1 MYINGVGQSFT
12 NNKPFN
18 NGSNLPVT
26 IGSDQ
31 NGDESVFKGYI
42 SNIRFVA
49 NNAIYTSNFTPP
61 ISPLTAVSGTVL
73 LCCKENAPTAFD
85 VSPSDI
91 IDTNVGSGFR
101 GGINHHPFD
110 ENIAREN
117 NLGTVTVFGSIP
129 DEEIPK
135 DKLLGGIKDP
145 PKIAV
150 MTSYEK
156 GFKIAQFPV
165 FRTQE

>member
-12 NNKPFN
+12 NSKPFN
-18 NGSNLPVT
+18 NGSNLPVS

-31 NGDESVFKGYI
+31 NGDEGIFKGYI

-49 NNAIYTSNFTPP
+49 DNAIYTSNFTPP

-73 LCCKENAPTAFD
+73 LCCKENDPTAFD

-91 IDTNVGSGFR
+91 TSANVGSGFR

-117 NLGTVTVFGSIP
+117 GQGTVTVFGSIS

-135 DKLLGGIKDP
+135 DKLLCGVSDP
-145 PKIAV
+145 PKVAI

-156 GFKIAQFPV
+156 GFRIAQLPV